1 MCSLEKRPRILY
13 NPTRLPVIEDEMAY
27 IKNKS
32 SENAKRI
39 KSINSNL
46 VFDVWI
52 DKHYQ
57 IRRQFGDEAGA
68 RDGIDIDKVEA
79 LILKSIKHLVAYGS
93 ILKTFTFVNH
103 NLTGGRANR
112 IVLQEET
119 ENGKLNVVIEGHF
132 IDVDTCEI
140 TVITA
145 MRADDFKLGDGQ
157 FSVEIFGNE
166 SVLKRME
173 KGSVKEIYNL

>member
-1 MCSLEKRPRILY
+1 MCSLEKRPRIPY
-13 NPTRLPVIEDEMAY
+13 HPTRLSAIDDEMAY

-32 SENAKRI
+32 SDKARRI

-46 VFDVWI
+46 IFDVWV

-57 IRRQFGDEAGA
+57 IRRQFGDETGI
-68 RDGIDIDKVEA
+68 RDGIDIDKVER

-93 ILKTFTFVNH
+93 ILKNFAFVNH
-103 NLTGGRANR
+103 GLIAGRATR

-119 ENGKLNVVIEGHF
+119 EKGTLNVVIEGHF

-145 MRADDFKLGDGQ
+145 MCTDDFKLGDGQ
-157 FSVEIFGNE
+157 FAVEIFGNE
-166 SVLKRME
+166 SILKKME